1 MGDRS
6 GEGQEPE
13 VTPRRCLHRLHPVS
27 DTSPPALA
35 AFLRGIEPRADVLLR
50 AFAGPGLDSAALLA
64 RLRAEF
70 GDRAA
75 RLPLVEWPLR
85 YWGLLLAAPELQQ
98 TGGGLPRHPLYALAP
113 TRRLALLLRLVVGL
127 EPAGAARVLGL
138 SETAYR
144 ALWADA
150 EDKLAEAGVG
160 PAVLMRW
167 QEGFQQQVRTATPAR
182 PAAAVPPAVAPV
194 AVDPATVAVPKRPT
208 AWQAGLA
215 RLRGGLDRRRRSPQ
229 RWLLGLLLLV
239 LLAALAATFLWP
251 PSPSPS
257 PSPPAGAVQSL
268 GAPAP
273 LPVAGLEDRL
283 LVDPDLDLLLAA
295 EDAPWRLGVGLLSWW
310 SAERGDTL
318 PALGPTEP
326 APTAL
331 AWSALPAALRA
342 RLVEAEAAWPALAAA
357 EQAALLRRAERWQAA
372 SAEQRRELLVAYA
385 DWLARPALERAALR
399 VRHAEWRALEAG
411 EQQALEALAAIWRA
425 LPEAD
430 RTLLAGTFAG
440 LPVAVRE
447 DWGLGPRLGRQLP
460 GLRPLL
466 AFVPA
471 GQQVALIEALAGLD
485 DAERA
490 ALAQRI
496 AGMGTAERAA
506 LRAAVLAAEPAA
518 RSGLLRAAT
527 AP

>member
-1 MGDRS
+1 M
-6 GEGQEPE
+6 PE
-13 VTPRRCLHRLHPVS
+13 VTLRRCLHRLHPVS

-70 GDRAA
+70 GGRAA
-75 RLPLVEWPLR
+75 RLPLAEWPLR

-98 TGGGLPRHPLYALAP
+98 PSSGLPQHPLYALAP

-144 ALWADA
+144 ALWSDA

-160 PAVLMRW
+160 PAVLTRW
-167 QEGFQQQVRTATPAR
+167 QEGFQQQVRAATPAR
-182 PAAAVPPAVAPV
+182 PEAAVPPTPAAPIAVE
-194 AVDPATVAVPKRPT
+194 PATAAPKRRS
-208 AWQAGLA
+208 AWQGRLA
-215 RLRGGLDRRRRSPQ
+215 RLRAGLDHRRGSPQ
-229 RWLLGLLLLV
+229 RWLLGFLLFV

-251 PSPSPS
+251 PSPSP
-257 PSPPAGAVQSL
+257 PLPAGTVQAL
-268 GAPAP
+268 TAPAP
-273 LPVAGLEDRL
+273 PPAVGLEDRL

-310 SAERGDTL
+310 SAERGDAL
-318 PALGPTEP
+318 PALGPAEP
-326 APTAL
+326 VPTAL

-342 RLVEAEAAWPALAAA
+342 RLVEAEAAWPALTAV
-357 EQAALLRRAERWQAA
+357 EQAALLRRAERWQVA

-385 DWLARPALERAALR
+385 DWLARPALERSALR
-399 VRHAEWRALEAG
+399 ARHAEWRALEVG
-411 EQQALEALAAIWRA
+411 EQQALETLAAAWRA
-425 LPEAD
+425 LPEVD
-430 RTLLAGTFAG
+430 RQALAGAFAG

-471 GQQVALIEALAGLD
+471 DQQVALIDALADLD

-490 ALAQRI
+490 ALAERI
-496 AGMGTAERAA
+496 GRMGTAERAA

-518 RSGLLRAAT
+518 RSGLLRT
-527 AP
+527 TITP